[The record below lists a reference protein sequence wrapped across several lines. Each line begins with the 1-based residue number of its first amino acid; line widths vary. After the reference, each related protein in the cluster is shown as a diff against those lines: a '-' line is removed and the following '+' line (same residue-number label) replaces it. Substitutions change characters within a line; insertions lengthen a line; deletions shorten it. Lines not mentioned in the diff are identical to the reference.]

1 MRSLKRIKSL
11 LEKRCPGIFPAQT
24 VSEKKRRVIGFIFL
38 FTVFFVIGIRII
50 NQDLFYAT
58 VDEIYEYKNKIS
70 EEEVYIGNLKKE
82 LTTLKLQISE
92 HSDISVNDEEL
103 KLQIQ
108 DEIERYK
115 TYGGFYSMQGEGVI
129 ILVDDGVRDL
139 IDEEEPLSLIVHD
152 VDVRNLVNELNNAGA
167 EAISINE
174 NRIVMGLSEVFCN
187 GPTIRINGIQ
197 QSRPYVIKA
206 IGDKYKLAKAL
217 MAPESYGVDLMKY
230 GIQYELITGSNIEV
244 RGYRGNGVFKY
255 GKVLVE

>member
-1 MRSLKRIKSL
+1 MRNLKEIKSFT
-11 LEKRCPGIFPAQT
+11 EKIRSHIFPAQK
-24 VSEKKRRVIGFIFL
+24 VSEKKRRTIGFIFL

-58 VDEIYEYKNKIS
+58 VDEIYEYKSKIS

-82 LTTLKLQISE
+82 LAALKDQISE
-92 HSDISVNDEEL
+92 HSDISINDEEL
-103 KLQIQ
+103 KLKIKE
-108 DEIERYK
+108 EIERYK
-115 TYGGFYSMQGEGVI
+115 SYGGFYPMQGEGVI

-139 IDEEEPLSLIVHD
+139 VDEEEPLSLIVHD

-206 IGDKYKLAKAL
+206 IGDKYKLSKAL
-217 MAPESYGVDLMKY
+217 LDPESYGVDLMKY

-244 RGYRGNGVFKY
+244 RGYRGNGTFKY
-255 GKVLVE
+255 GKALVE